1 MRLGTTIAL
10 GVLLVLI
17 LGAAALQLFVLA
29 R

>member
-1 MRLGTTIAL
+1 MRKGTTITLA
-10 GVLLVLI
+10 VLMLLI

>member
-10 GVLLVLI
+10 AILLAMI
-17 LGAAALQLFVLA
+17 LGAAALQLFVFA